1 MPEFFHEFLHHVLPH
16 AALDTLKLIPFL
28 FLAYLLMEAIEHKAE
43 GKAERLM
50 RRSGPLAPI
59 LGGALGLLPQC
70 GFSAAAASL
79 YAGRVITVGTLFAV
93 FLTTS
98 DEMLL
103 LMLSRGV
110 RPLPLLL
117 TLGYKLAVGILVGI
131 LLDLLLRLRKK
142 APEAISIDDIC
153 ERENCHCEHGM
164 LLSALLHTLRITA
177 FILVFSLIIESLV
190 HTVGTDKLAALGN
203 IPVLSH
209 ALSALIGLI
218 PNCAASV
225 ALTAAHMDGLISFGA
240 MMAGLLPGAGVGIL
254 VLCRLNRPVKRS
266 ILIITALYLC
276 GVAFGLLAD
285 LLPFPAL

>member
-1 MPEFFHEFLHHVLPH
+1 MPEFVHDFIHHSLPH

-50 RRSGPLAPI
+50 RRSGALSPI
-59 LGGALGLLPQC
+59 VGGTLGLLPQC
-70 GFSAAAASL
+70 GFSAAAAGL

-103 LMLSRGV
+103 LMLSEGISPTPILV
-110 RPLPLLL
+110 A
-117 TLGYKLAVGILVGI
+117 LGYKLAVGIIVGI
-131 LLDLLLRLRKK
+131 LLDLLLRLRHKT
-142 APEAISIDDIC
+142 PEAINIDDIC

-177 FILVFSLIIESLV
+177 FIFIFSLVIESLV
-190 HTVGTDKLAALGN
+190 HTVGTDKLSALGN

-209 ALSALIGLI
+209 AAMALVGLI

-225 ALTAAHMDGLISFGA
+225 ALTTAYLDGIISFGA
-240 MMAGLLPGAGVGIL
+240 MIAGLLPGAGVGIL

-266 ILIITALYLC
+266 ILIIATLYLV
-276 GVAFGLLAD
+276 GILFGLLAD
-285 LLPFPAL
+285 LLPFAI

>member
-1 MPEFFHEFLHHVLPH
+1 MPEFFHDFFHHVLPH
-16 AALDTLKLIPFL
+16 AFLDTLKLIPFL
-28 FLAYLLMEAIEHKAE
+28 FLAYLVMEAIEHKAE

-59 LGGALGLLPQC
+59 VGGALGLLPQC
-70 GFSAAAASL
+70 GFSAAAAGL

-110 RPLPLLL
+110 QPLPLLI

-131 LLDLLLRLRKK
+131 LLDLLLRLRRKT
-142 APEAISIDDIC
+142 PDPISIDDIC

-177 FILVFSLIIESLV
+177 FIFIFSLVIEALV
-190 HTVGTDKLAALGN
+190 HTVGTDKLAALGG
-203 IPVLSH
+203 IPILSH
-209 ALSALIGLI
+209 ALMALIGMI

-225 ALTAAHMDGLISFGA
+225 ALTTAYLDGLISFGA

-254 VLCRLNRPVKRS
+254 VLFRMNRPVKRS
-266 ILIITALYLC
+266 VLIALALYLL
-276 GVAFGLLAD
+276 GVLFGLFAD
-285 LLPFPAL
+285 VLPFPV